1 MCALASDAGL
11 IHAMLIERISCWELE
26 YALRA
31 PGRKSLAGVKD
42 RMKLG
47 RVWDG
52 LFLAVLGRRSGLW

>member
-1 MCALASDAGL
+1 MLLLVMQGYDYATL
-11 IHAMLIERISCWELE
+11 IKRISCWELE

-47 RVWDG
+47 
-52 LFLAVLGRRSGLW
+52 